1 MDLVSVLKSAV
12 SQGCSDIHIVVGKPP
27 MMRRHGGIMPV
38 DASLSVL
45 TAADTKSMIH
55 SMLHEDQRARLET
68 NWELDCSYEV
78 PGLSRFR
85 VNVLVTLNGLET
97 VMRVIGAKIPDPET
111 LGLNKNM
118 VDLAALPRGLVLV
131 TGPTGCGK
139 STTLACLIDRANQ
152 TRSEHILTIEDPIEF
167 VYEPKQCIVR
177 QREVGQNT
185 KSFAN
190 ALRAAL
196 REDPDIILVG
206 EMRDYETIGLAV
218 TAAETGHLCF
228 GTLHTQDAASTVAR
242 IIDVFPAH
250 QQSQIRVQVAHSL
263 RAVLAQILLPRKDG
277 TGRVAVRELMI
288 VTPAIANMIRE
299 GKPFMIYS
307 AIETGSQFGMVSMDR
322 SLADVIKRGLVDTE
336 VALAK
341 ANNPDQVRT
350 LAGLRPVAR

>member
-1 MDLVSVLKSAV
+1 
-12 SQGCSDIHIVVGKPP
+12 
-27 MMRRHGGIMPV
+27 
-38 DASLSVL
+38 
-45 TAADTKSMIH
+45 
-55 SMLHEDQRARLET
+55 
-68 NWELDCSYEV
+68 
-78 PGLSRFR
+78 
-85 VNVLVTLNGLET
+85 
-97 VMRVIGAKIPDPET
+97 
-111 LGLNKNM
+111 
-118 VDLAALPRGLVLV
+118 
-131 TGPTGCGK
+131 
-139 STTLACLIDRANQ
+139 
-152 TRSEHILTIEDPIEF
+152 
-167 VYEPKQCIVR
+167 
-177 QREVGQNT
+177 VGQNT

-341 ANNPDQVRT
+341 ASNPDQVRIM
-350 LAGLRPVAR
+350 AGLRPAAR